1 MKKGLFWKGWIICA
15 ILCLMMG
22 MTVFAEEDDLT
33 LVEVSE
39 TQESDGLVMAGGHGT
54 IQPNPTMYG
63 LVGSNNTRIKLLFDV
78 RSFGDSN
85 DYYEILIYRGTE
97 TSAANMVSRKVSSF
111 DEQIGTSTYTFEWNT
126 TDVGKYPAGTYTIV
140 CTAYYYSDL
149 GNAVSNTDSL
159 EVVLEDY
166 RLIQDR
172 AFVERLYNKVF
183 MRSAD
188 ADGLTY
194 WSERL
199 FNGITAGA
207 DVIVGFVNSPEFVNK
222 NTSNREYLE
231 VLYRAIFDREAAEEE
246 LEYWLNV
253 LDGGVSRNFVL
264 KGFTD
269 SPEFSRLCTSYS
281 INQGT
286 VTLTEVRDLNPQIA
300 GFVNRL
306 YKLTLQRDDDGS
318 GINYWVD
325 ILVKKTQT
333 PQVVAHGFV
342 FSPELLN
349 KNLSDEE
356 YVRILYRAM
365 MDREGEDAGVNY
377 YLEHMKKGMTRES
390 VFGGFANSPEF
401 TGIIASYGL

>member
-1 MKKGLFWKGWIICA
+1 MKKGFFWKGLIISA
-15 ILCLMMG
+15 IMCLMMG

-39 TQESDGLVMAGGHGT
+39 AQESEELVMAGGHGT

-63 LVGSNNTRIKLLFDV
+63 LVASNNTRIKLLFDV
-78 RSFGDSN
+78 RSFGDPN
-85 DYYEILIYRGTE
+85 DYYEILIYKGTD
-97 TSAANMVSRKVSSF
+97 TNAANMVSRKVSSF
-111 DEQIGTSTYTFEWNT
+111 DEKIGTSSYTFEWNT
-126 TDVGKYPAGTYTIV
+126 TDVAKYPAGTYTIV

-149 GNAVSNTDSL
+149 GNAVSNSDSL

-183 MRSAD
+183 MRTAD
-188 ADGLTY
+188 ADGLSY

-199 FNGITAGA
+199 FNGTSAGA
-207 DVIVGFVNSPEFVNK
+207 DVIVGFVNSPEFINK
-222 NTSNREYLE
+222 RTSNREYLQ
-231 VLYRAIFDREAAEEE
+231 VLYRAIFDREAGEEE

-253 LDGGVSRNFVL
+253 LDGGVSRNYVL

-269 SPEFSRLCTSYS
+269 SPEFNNLCISYS
-281 INQGT
+281 IKQGT

-306 YKLTLQRDDDGS
+306 YKLTLDREDDGS

-342 FSPELLN
+342 FSPEFKN

-356 YVRILYRAM
+356 FVRIMYRAM
-365 MDREGEDAGVNY
+365 MNREGEDAGVNY
-377 YLEHMKKGMTRES
+377 YLENMKKDMTREK

-401 TGIIASYGL
+401 KSIIASYGL